1 MRFDDV
7 NWMDVESYLQRED
20 RAMLVLGACEEHGY
34 LSLTTDVRIPLALAD
49 AASQQTGVLVA
60 PPVSFGLSPYFAAYP
75 GTISLRARTY
85 LMLFEDILRELHR
98 QGFRRILVLNGHG
111 GNAPVTAA
119 LEELL
124 AHLPGVRIGWYSWF
138 DAPHVQ
144 AVAEQHGLHLGHANW
159 SEAFSF
165 NQVAPLPP
173 GEKAAVD
180 LETRLD
186 PASLR
191 EALGDGVFEG
201 PYQAGSEVME
211 AVFAAAL
218 EDVVADLE
226 RLRTA

>member
-7 NWMDVESYLQRED
+7 NWMDVESYLQCED
-20 RAMLVLGACEEHGY
+20 RVMLVLGACEEHGY

-85 LMLFEDILRELHR
+85 LLLFEDILRELHR

-124 AHLPGVRIGWYSWF
+124 AQLPGVRIGWYSWF

-165 NQVAPLPP
+165 TQVAVGHNNDQIVWAGHAGSSAVEADFPAACFPFD
-173 GEKAAVD
+173 GIGYAGAVD
-180 LETRLD
+180 FTFQHD
-186 PASLR
+186 PH
-191 EALGDGVFEG
+191 
-201 PYQAGSEVME
+201 
-211 AVFAAAL
+211 
-218 EDVVADLE
+218 
-226 RLRTA
+226 